1 MGRKAATTKADS
13 NEEVETDSKP
23 VAKRGRKAAA
33 AKEEEKE
40 VSAEEAQEE
49 KTLPK
54 RVRKAPKK
62 LAEEDE
68 VAVSSPVKP
77 RGRAAAKKAAS
88 KTKTDLEDMSNLGKK
103 KRRPST
109 PGKRKIEEVEE
120 SSEVVE
126 PAKKTRARRK

>member
-1 MGRKAATTKADS
+1 MGSKEE
-13 NEEVETDSKP
+13 NEEVEKTAP
-23 VAKRGRKAAA
+23 RRGRKAAA
-33 AKEEEKE
+33 VKEGEKE
-40 VSAEEAQEE
+40 DSAEEVQEE
-49 KTLPK
+49 KALPK

-62 LAEEDE
+62 LAEEEE
-68 VAVSSPVKP
+68 VVVSSPVKP
-77 RGRAAAKKAAS
+77 RGRAAAKKAAN

>member
-13 NEEVETDSKP
+13 NEDVETDSKP

-40 VSAEEAQEE
+40 ESAEEAPEE
-49 KTLPK
+49 KSLPK
-54 RVRKAPKK
+54 RDRKAPKK
-62 LAEEDE
+62 LAEEEE
-68 VAVSSPVKP
+68 VVVSSPVKP
-77 RGRAAAKKAAS
+77 RGRAAAKKAAN
-88 KTKTDLEDMSNLGKK
+88 KTRTDLEDMSNLGKK

>member
-40 VSAEEAQEE
+40 ESAEEAPEE
-49 KTLPK
+49 KALPK

-62 LAEEDE
+62 LAEEAE

-88 KTKTDLEDMSNLGKK
+88 KTKTDLEDMSN
-103 KRRPST
+103 
-109 PGKRKIEEVEE
+109 PGKRKREEVEE